1 MSHKKH
7 NNMKKVIIALVTAIA
22 VGCMAMVQPAKAGG
36 VYDGVAPGS
45 SILGVKLGLSN
56 IVGANVTYDYA
67 LARVW
72 KGTFTIGGQFGY
84 MWDGY
89 TDRVTAG
96 QSTWKRKWNN
106 NYIDI
111 KVRTT
116 YRFNVVVPQWEV
128 YAGVGIGAVINP
140 WNRKAVD
147 RVAGDRNVAKETGVG
162 AGVSGAF
169 ILGTSYSFTDAISAN
184 LEFDFGNLSQSYV
197 NLGVNFKF

>member
-1 MSHKKH
+1 
-7 NNMKKVIIALVTAIA
+7 MKKVIIALVTAIA

-45 SILGVKLGLSN
+45 SIVGVRLGLSN
-56 IVGANVTYDYA
+56 IVGVNATYDYA

-72 KGTFTIGGQFGY
+72 KGTFTIGGQVGY
-84 MWDGY
+84 MWEGNSRTETLY
-89 TDRVTAG
+89 GVK
-96 QSTWKRKWNN
+96 SKVKYSN

-116 YRFNVVVPQWEV
+116 YRFNVVVPEWEV
-128 YAGVGIGAVINP
+128 YAGVGIGAVVNP
-140 WNRKAVD
+140 WSEKVVDKA
-147 RVAGDRNVAKETGVG
+147 AGDRNVAKETGVG

>member
-1 MSHKKH
+1 MRCK
-7 NNMKKVIIALVTAIA
+7 ALRARTKERT
-22 VGCMAMVQPAKAGG
+22 AKAGG

-45 SILGVKLGLSN
+45 SIVGVKLGLSN

-72 KGTFTIGGQFGY
+72 KGTFTIGGQVGY
-84 MWDGY
+84 MWDGH
-89 TDRVTAG
+89 TDRISVGSVTHK
-96 QSTWKRKWNN
+96 WKYNN

-128 YAGVGIGAVINP
+128 YAGVGIGAVVNP
-140 WNRKAVD
+140 WNSKAVD
-147 RVAGDRNVAKETGVG
+147 KVAGDRDVAKQTGVG

-169 ILGTSYSFTDAISAN
+169 ILGTSYAFTDAISAN